1 MHSPA
6 HCSFVETFFMLADS
20 QQHARVAK
28 SIYIPRRTRVKEKLT
43 QILLASGVLS
53 SLFYV
58 AMNIFV
64 PMQLPG
70 YNASSQTVSE
80 LSAIDVPT
88 RTLWVIL
95 AAVYTL
101 LVATFGWGVLKS
113 AGKKRFLRLAG
124 ILLIVYGLIGLAWPP
139 MHQREVLAAGGGT
152 LTDTLHIAFTMV
164 AVLLMFFIIA
174 FSASSLGKAFRL
186 YSIATVLVL
195 LVFGILTGLDAPRLE
210 ANLPTPW
217 QGVWERI
224 SIGAYVLWIMVL
236 AITLMR
242 KHRVSKADW

>member
-1 MHSPA
+1 M
-6 HCSFVETFFMLADS
+6 
-20 QQHARVAK
+20 ARK
-28 SIYIPRRTRVKEKLT
+28 
-43 QILLASGVLS
+43 ILLICGILS
-53 SLFYV
+53 MLWYIV
-58 AMNIFV
+58 VNIII
-64 PMQLPG
+64 PPLYPG
-70 YNASSQTVSE
+70 YEIRSQTVSE

-164 AVLLMFFIIA
+164 AVLLMFFFPA
-174 FSASSLGKAFRL
+174 NSWFGSSFLLSLEVAS
-186 YSIATVLVL
+186 
-195 LVFGILTGLDAPRLE
+195 
-210 ANLPTPW
+210 
-217 QGVWERI
+217 
-224 SIGAYVLWIMVL
+224 
-236 AITLMR
+236 
-242 KHRVSKADW
+242 